1 MSYYTTPPSVK
12 IQTKMSRS
20 NVFSSLPVEDFDSE
34 SRDNSASNLK
44 KALKKL
50 REIDALKHKLA
61 PLTPEER
68 EKVSKELHWNSFLP
82 GFVRPLDASREELKK
97 KQHQRHMEKEAK
109 RAAALRKWE
118 QERIRQE
125 TVAQE
130 KEYARENAER
140 MRLEK
145 ENLANEASRKEYLLR
160 QSIANEYADA
170 IREFGGVDRAFRK
183 LSMKYH
189 PDKNGG
195 DDKRQKILSELR
207 DSYSEWTR

>member
-1 MSYYTTPPSVK
+1 
-12 IQTKMSRS
+12 MSRS
-20 NVFSSLPVEDFDSE
+20 NVFSVLPVEDVDSE
-34 SRDNSASNLK
+34 SRNNSASNLK

-50 REIDALKHKLA
+50 REIDALKHKLT

-68 EKVSKELHWNSFLP
+68 KKVSKELHWNSFLP
-82 GFVRPLDASREELKK
+82 GFIRPLDASREELKK

-109 RAAALRKWE
+109 RAAALRKRE

-125 TVAQE
+125 TAAQE

-145 ENLANEASRKEYLLR
+145 ENMVNEATRKEYLLR
-160 QSIANEYADA
+160 QNIANEYADA

-207 DSYSEWTR
+207 DSYSE

>member
-1 MSYYTTPPSVK
+1 
-12 IQTKMSRS
+12 MSRS
-20 NVFSSLPVEDFDSE
+20 NTFSALHVEEIDAEPRECST
-34 SRDNSASNLK
+34 SNLK

-50 REIDALKHKLA
+50 REIDALKHKPE
-61 PLTPEER
+61 PLTAEER
-68 EKVSKELHWNSFLP
+68 EKVSKEMHWNSFLP

-109 RAAALRKWE
+109 RAAALRKQE

-125 TVAQE
+125 MAAQE
-130 KEYARENAER
+130 KESARKNSER
-140 MRLEK
+140 MRKEK
-145 ENLANEASRKEYLLR
+145 ENLVNDAARKEYMLR

-195 DDKRQKILSELR
+195 DDQRQKILSELR
-207 DSYSEWTR
+207 ERLQAR

>member
-1 MSYYTTPPSVK
+1 
-12 IQTKMSRS
+12 MSRS
-20 NVFSSLPVEDFDSE
+20 ANVFSALPVEDFDSE

-68 EKVSKELHWNSFLP
+68 EKVSKEMHWNSFLP
-82 GFVRPLDASREELKK
+82 GFVDASREELKK

-109 RAAALRKWE
+109 RAAALRKRE

-145 ENLANEASRKEYLLR
+145 ENLVSEASRKEYLLR

-207 DSYSEWTR
+207 DSYPE

>member
-1 MSYYTTPPSVK
+1 MSH
-12 IQTKMSRS
+12 S

-34 SRDNSASNLK
+34 SRDNSASILR

-68 EKVSKELHWNSFLP
+68 EKVSKEMHWNSFLP

-109 RAAALRKWE
+109 RAAVLRKQE

-125 TVAQE
+125 TAARE
-130 KEYARENAER
+130 KESARENAER

-145 ENLANEASRKEYLLR
+145 ENMVNEVARKEYLHR
-160 QSIANEYADA
+160 QNIANEYADA

-207 DSYSEWTR
+207 DSYSE